1 MNPTLRPATEADALA
16 MADLLNRIIEAG
28 GTTAHQSRF
37 DDARMLSH
45 YIAPPLAISC
55 FVAELKDEVIGFQA
69 LERADPDWQ
78 GEGKLPDDWAVIATF
93 VGEGHRGLG
102 VGRGLFAF
110 TLEAARAAE
119 VVAIDA
125 TIRADNALGLAY
137 YAQMGFADHALIKD
151 VPLRDGTKID
161 RVQKVF
167 TL

>member
-1 MNPTLRPATEADALA
+1 MSPTLRPATEADAPA
-16 MADLLNRIIEAG
+16 MARLINRIIETG

-37 DDARMLSH
+37 DAARMRGH

-55 FVAELKDEVIGFQA
+55 FVAALKDEVIGFQA

-102 VGRGLFAF
+102 VGCTLFGL
-110 TLEAARAAE
+110 TLDAARTAD

-137 YAQMGFADHALIKD
+137 YSRIGFSDHAVIND

-167 TL
+167 WL

>member
-1 MNPTLRPATEADALA
+1 MSPTLRPATEADAPA
-16 MADLLNRIIEAG
+16 MARLINRIIETG

-37 DDARMLSH
+37 DAARMLGH

-55 FVAELKDEVIGFQA
+55 FVAVVKDAVIGFQA

-102 VGRGLFAF
+102 IGRALFAL
-110 TLEAARAAE
+110 TLDAARTAD
-119 VVAIDA
+119 VVAINA

-137 YAQMGFADHALIKD
+137 YEQMGFADHALIKD

-167 TL
+167 RL

>member
-1 MNPTLRPATEADALA
+1 MSPTLRPATEADAPA
-16 MADLLNRIIEAG
+16 MARLINRIIETG

-37 DDARMLSH
+37 DAARMRGH

-55 FVAELKDEVIGFQA
+55 FVAALKDEVIGFQA

-102 VGRGLFAF
+102 VGCALFGL
-110 TLEAARAAE
+110 TLDAARTAD

-137 YAQMGFADHALIKD
+137 YSRMGFSDHAVIND

-167 TL
+167 WL